1 MCKSD
6 MKVSWIILLLGKMF
20 IYFDSVVKLYA
31 LKLTWTRLFLII
43 IITITETTLVKLQ
56 GYLFLK

>member
-1 MCKSD
+1 
-6 MKVSWIILLLGKMF
+6 MF
-20 IYFDSVVKLYA
+20 IYFDSVVKIGA

-56 GYLFLK
+56 GYLFIK

>member
-1 MCKSD
+1 